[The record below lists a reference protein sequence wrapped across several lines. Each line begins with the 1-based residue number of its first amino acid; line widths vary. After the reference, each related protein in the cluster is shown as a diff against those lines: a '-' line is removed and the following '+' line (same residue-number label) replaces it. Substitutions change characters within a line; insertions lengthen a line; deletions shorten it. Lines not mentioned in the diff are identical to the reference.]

1 MSRSGTS
8 SAARPVQSLRRTS
21 RVGAGPRWAM
31 AESSSFC
38 STKGATG
45 ADESTADTPRTRS
58 DATIGSILL
67 GSCGTGSGQWAH
79 HRWVASH
86 IGISMVP
93 AEAVGGS
100 QTRRQRARRWRSS
113 RLKAGQG
120 HAGRLRGST
129 HLVESAVRG
138 AAAAASGSGR
148 ADEAPAPAPAR
159 AAARRLRRGRGR
171 ESATRM
177 RFELAAARGHF
188 STFRAPV
195 LAE

>member
-1 MSRSGTS
+1 MQQ
-8 SAARPVQSLRRTS
+8 PVQSSTCAGRVESALVRDGRRPNRAVSAAQT
-21 RVGAGPRWAM
+21 GAA
-31 AESSSFC
+31 
-38 STKGATG
+38 G
-45 ADESTADTPRTRS
+45 ADESTADTPGARC

-113 RLKAGQG
+113 RMKAGQG

-148 ADEAPAPAPAR
+148 AEAQAPAR

-171 ESATRM
+171 KSATRM
-177 RFELAAARGHF
+177 RFEPARGDGHF
-188 STFRAPV
+188 STFCAPV
-195 LAE
+195 LAERARAPRLL